1 MVELL
6 RTKLFIPRPRSNLVS
21 RPRLIERLSAG
32 QDKKI
37 TLIAAPAGFG
47 KTTLLSDW
55 IPQSPRCVTWLSLD
69 EGDNDSTRFWTYFIT
84 SLQQLNHAVGDTALT
99 LLQSPQTPPVI
110 SILTALIND
119 ITAFPDVFSAVLDDY
134 HVIESQTIHKALT
147 FLIDHLPDNMN
158 LVITTR
164 IDPDFPLARLRARD
178 MLAELRANDLRFTV
192 QEAAAEAITIFLMED
207 HP

>member
-1 MVELL
+1 
-6 RTKLFIPRPRSNLVS
+6 
-21 RPRLIERLSAG
+21 
-32 QDKKI
+32 
-37 TLIAAPAGFG
+37 
-47 KTTLLSDW
+47 
-55 IPQSPRCVTWLSLD
+55 
-69 EGDNDSTRFWTYFIT
+69 
-84 SLQQLNHAVGDTALT
+84 
-99 LLQSPQTPPVI
+99 
-110 SILTALIND
+110 
-119 ITAFPDVFSAVLDDY
+119 VFSAVLDDY